1 MSKVENLTCQQLA
14 DAYAAQHCLARD
26 GGLTEYG
33 CELIAFGRWLDGL
46 VKRNARSTILKEM
59 RETQTGAA
67 YGLAETAF
75 ELVEAASFM
84 AVERRVEAAY
94 AHLTKQGVTA

>member
-1 MSKVENLTCQQLA
+1 
-14 DAYAAQHCLARD
+14 
-26 GGLTEYG
+26 
-33 CELIAFGRWLDGL
+33 
-46 VKRNARSTILKEM
+46 M

-67 YGLAETAF
+67 YGLAETAY